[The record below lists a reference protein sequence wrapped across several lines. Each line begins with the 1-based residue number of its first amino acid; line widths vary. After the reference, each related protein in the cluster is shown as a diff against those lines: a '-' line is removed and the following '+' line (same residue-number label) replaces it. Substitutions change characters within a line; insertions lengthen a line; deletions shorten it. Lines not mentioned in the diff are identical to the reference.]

1 MRTHGK
7 FDLNQRAIVK
17 VIRQWP
23 GATVVSSAN
32 LGAGFSDLILGYRG
46 RTILLEVKGP
56 KGKLTPQQIAFH
68 AAWTGSPVVILR
80 SEAEAITLMS
90 NLDAA
95 HRYGIVPASLPHT
108 ER

>member
-7 FDLNQRAIVK
+7 VDLNQRAVVK

-80 SEAEAITLMS
+80 SEDDAIALMQK
-90 NLDAA
+90 LDADYR
-95 HRYGIVPASLPHT
+95 HMEKL
-108 ER
+108 

>member
-7 FDLNQRAIVK
+7 VDLNQRAVVK

-32 LGAGFSDLILGYRG
+32 LGAGFSDL
-46 RTILLEVKGP
+46 ILLEVKGP

-80 SEAEAITLMS
+80 SEDDAIALMQK
-90 NLDAA
+90 LDADYR
-95 HRYGIVPASLPHT
+95 HMEKS
-108 ER
+108 